1 MHWHH
6 ITCVFVFLLQFSPMK
21 YANELIK
28 HTQIERNI
36 SDRVEDRL
44 MNYLLAGELFIKT
57 NHKPIDLH
65 YKFNI
70 FSIIFV
76 PLFPVTNNISHL

>member
-1 MHWHH
+1 MSLKINHESVLYPV
-6 ITCVFVFLLQFSPMK
+6 IPVIIFLNKLAQVFCC
-21 YANELIK
+21 
-28 HTQIERNI
+28 
-36 SDRVEDRL
+36 RVEDRL
-44 MNYLLAGELFIKT
+44 MNYLPAHELFTKL

-76 PLFPVTNNISHL
+76 PLHPVTYNIIHL

>member
-1 MHWHH
+1 
-6 ITCVFVFLLQFSPMK
+6 
-21 YANELIK
+21 
-28 HTQIERNI
+28 
-36 SDRVEDRL
+36 
-44 MNYLLAGELFIKT
+44 MNYLLAHELFTKI

-76 PLFPVTNNISHL
+76 PLLQVTYNIIYL

>member
-1 MHWHH
+1 
-6 ITCVFVFLLQFSPMK
+6 
-21 YANELIK
+21 
-28 HTQIERNI
+28 
-36 SDRVEDRL
+36 
-44 MNYLLAGELFIKT
+44 MNYLLVGELFTKI

-76 PLFPVTNNISHL
+76 PLFPVTYNIIVY